1 MFALQVQENI
11 SVNNKRIRITDGFF
25 VTPKDLEVMKF
36 LLEMKFS
43 SVQDLHFKFFRKL
56 RNGKE
61 SHSLWWA
68 KERLQ
73 TLLKNNYLK
82 KEFCRFGKEIYF
94 LPTRKAQLL
103 VSRKYPET
111 ENLRA
116 SEKIDPKFFD
126 HDKTI
131 LKLRLAIEEKE
142 TVERWVSDKELHVNV
157 GLYSGLEKTNIPD
170 GIFETRDGQR
180 VAVEVEI
187 AKKCKSRYLEKINK
201 FVQIMRSGNE
211 SSPFQKVIYFC
222 AKESVYRI
230 LRDETK
236 IYGDLFEVVH
246 GFNYEK
252 KTTI

>member
-11 SVNNKRIRITDGFF
+11 VGSKRIKISDGFF

-36 LLEMKFS
+36 LMEMKFS
-43 SVQDLHFKFFRKL
+43 SVQELHFKFFRKL

-73 TLLKNNYLK
+73 TLWKNNYLK

-94 LPTRKAQLL
+94 LPTKKAQLL
-103 VSRKYPET
+103 ISRKYPEI

-131 LKLRLAIEEKE
+131 VKLRLEIEEAEK
-142 TVERWVSDKELHVNV
+142 VKKWISDKELHVNI
-157 GLYSGLEKTNIPD
+157 GLFQGLEKTNIPD
-170 GIFETRDGQR
+170 GIFIKEDGAK
-180 VAVEVEI
+180 VAIEVEI
-187 AKKCKSRYLEKINK
+187 ARKCRTRYLEKINK
-201 FVQIMRSGNE
+201 FVQIMRSGNGE
-211 SSPFQKVIYFC
+211 APFHKVIYFC
-222 AKESVYRI
+222 AKESVYRT
-230 LRDETK
+230 LKNETR
-236 IYGDLFEVVH
+236 IYGDLFTVIH
-246 GFNYEK
+246 GLTYLNRENN
-252 KTTI
+252 